1 MGRIYEVYID
11 VLAVNNFFADFA
23 ALAAVNY
30 FMRRGVRV
38 YRILSGALCAACG
51 NCLAFVICQD
61 MGAYLLVVHFLL
73 NPLALYICFQEK
85 SRTDFLAD
93 LGISY
98 CAFLLLGG
106 VMEWLYADGRG
117 IFSYGTA
124 AVTAVLLLLA
134 ALWWSRRCLKKRSRY
149 LTLRI
154 CQQGVAVR
162 VQALSDSGNLLTDPY
177 TGKPV
182 SMLDRVVYEK
192 NYGAPQPV
200 RLIPYESLGC
210 RHGLLEAVT
219 IEKMSFA
226 YGNRKMTVH
235 QAVIG
240 LTDHALFEKK
250 PYQMIINPQELSDE
264 KPENPTGGEI

>member
-30 FMRRGVRV
+30 FMRRGARV
-38 YRILSGALCAACG
+38 FRILSGALFAACG
-51 NCLAFVICQD
+51 NCLAFVICRD
-61 MGAYLLVVHFLL
+61 MGACLLAVHFLV
-73 NPLALYICFQEK
+73 NPLALYICFLEK
-85 SRTDFLAD
+85 SWRDFLAD

-106 VMEWLYADGRG
+106 IMEWLYADGRG
-117 IFSYGTA
+117 VLSYRTA
-124 AVTAVLLLLA
+124 AAAAALLLPA
-134 ALWWSRRCLKKRSRY
+134 AFLYSRRCLKRRSRY
-149 LTLRI
+149 VDLQI
-154 CQQGVAVR
+154 CRQGRSVR

-182 SMLDRVVYEK
+182 SMMDRMIYEK
-192 NYGAPQPV
+192 FYGLPQQV

-219 IEKMSFA
+219 IEELSFA
-226 YGNRKMTVH
+226 YENRKVVVH

-250 PYQMIINPQELSDE
+250 PYQMIINPQELTDE
-264 KPENPTGGEI
+264 KPENPTGG